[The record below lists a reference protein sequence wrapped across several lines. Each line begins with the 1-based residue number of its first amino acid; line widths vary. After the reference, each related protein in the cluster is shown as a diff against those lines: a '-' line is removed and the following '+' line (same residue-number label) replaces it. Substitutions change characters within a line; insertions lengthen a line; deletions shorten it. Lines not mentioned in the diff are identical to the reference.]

1 MMIRNHR
8 NIFFR
13 HVSARFAAFDY
24 VSGSSTDETSCN
36 WSDEEKRRI
45 LNTNKADRGI
55 KNIRSGKQNHVP
67 EQPDSERA
75 LHSWHHKNTDRT
87 DAA

>member
-1 MMIRNHR
+1 MIRNHR

-45 LNTNKADRGI
+45 LNTNKAD
-55 KNIRSGKQNHVP
+55 
-67 EQPDSERA
+67 
-75 LHSWHHKNTDRT
+75 
-87 DAA
+87 